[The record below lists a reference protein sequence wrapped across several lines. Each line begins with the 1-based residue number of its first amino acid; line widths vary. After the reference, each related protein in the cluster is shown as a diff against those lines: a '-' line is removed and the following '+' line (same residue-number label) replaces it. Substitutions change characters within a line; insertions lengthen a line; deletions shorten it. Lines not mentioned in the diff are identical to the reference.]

1 MGRGK
6 RTRLPADKGFTGWTC
21 ELREVPPPSGAQMTR
36 RMACTQSS
44 ISRWELAMSRSAS
57 GLAGTFS
64 RSAAPPA
71 RQGDRA
77 YFRVPMQDSTA
88 DPLLT
93 SGAQFLLPVC
103 IQSLFTGGHSPV
115 FPFSLALMSVCFYV
129 FICSRIKT
137 ENHQKHC
144 RTSRGEDTP
153 IPGQLQEVQ
162 SPLQLLCVLLKS
174 VTHCVNYSLCV
185 LPLV

>member
-64 RSAAPPA
+64 RSVAPPA

-88 DPLLT
+88 GPLLAPRSSVLA
-93 SGAQFLLPVC
+93 SGLHPVSFHRGTLAGVSFLPFPHV
-103 IQSLFTGGHSPV
+103 SLF
-115 FPFSLALMSVCFYV
+115 
-129 FICSRIKT
+129 
-137 ENHQKHC
+137 
-144 RTSRGEDTP
+144 
-153 IPGQLQEVQ
+153 
-162 SPLQLLCVLLKS
+162 LCVHLFPYQNRKLSKALQDITRG
-174 VTHCVNYSLCV
+174 THLFQGNSKKFSPHCSFCVFCQHQ
-185 LPLV
+185 LPTV